1 MIDLDALP
9 EPEVLKSIDYDEWLQ
24 KMTDRMVAES
34 EAVGITWDAN
44 VSSDPAK
51 IQVELAA
58 FYAMLFTSYVNEAAR
73 NQILKFSTGSD
84 LDHLASLYKLA
95 RLPGEEDARLRV
107 RIQLATFGGSVGG
120 TKERFKSVAMGADL
134 RVRDIATW
142 RVGRD
147 PTVNVAV
154 LSTEIG
160 GNASQSLLNIV
171 QTALEAPGVLLVSD
185 RYNVMSAV
193 RQIVDVT
200 ITVTLSPDAPASLP
214 QELETHLVAARDAET
229 DLLGL
234 DLTRAW
240 VTAKAMLPGVSNV
253 TVQLP
258 ADDVVAASNEAIAI
272 GTVTVIDGGRGR

>member
-1 MIDLDALP
+1 MIDLEALP
-9 EPEVLKSIDYDEWLQ
+9 DPEVLKSIDHEEWLQ
-24 KMTDRMVAES
+24 NMIDRMVAES
-34 EAVGITWDAN
+34 AAIGITWDAN
-44 VSSDPAK
+44 VSSDPAM
-51 IQVELAA
+51 IQLELAA

-73 NQILKFSTGSD
+73 NQILAFSTGAD
-84 LDHLASLYKLA
+84 LDHLASFYNLA
-95 RLPGEEDARLRV
+95 RLPGEDDTRLRV
-107 RIQLATFGGSVGG
+107 RIQLATIGGSVGG

-171 QTALEAPGVLLVSD
+171 QTALEAPEVKLVSD
-185 RYNVMSAV
+185 RYEVMSAV

-200 ITVTLSPDAPASLP
+200 IIVTLSPDAPASLL
-214 QELETHLVAARDAET
+214 QDLESHLVTTRDAEA

-240 VTAKAMLPGVSNV
+240 ITANALLPGVSNIA
-253 TVQLP
+253 VQLP
-258 ADDVVAASNEAIAI
+258 AGDVVAGSNEAIAI
-272 GTVTVIDGGRGR
+272 GTVTIVDGGRSR